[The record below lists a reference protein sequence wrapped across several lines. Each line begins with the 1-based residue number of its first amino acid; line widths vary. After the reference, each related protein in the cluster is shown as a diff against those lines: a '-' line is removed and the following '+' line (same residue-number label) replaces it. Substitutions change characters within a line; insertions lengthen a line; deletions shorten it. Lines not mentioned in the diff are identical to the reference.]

1 MRHFRPPRRH
11 DAPVRVLSVGL
22 TYPPD
27 GLGGYEVTWRSAVE
41 AMRDAGHD
49 VRVLCSRDLRFYSQE
64 PDAPRIGTFGR
75 LRVERHNL
83 AVLDAA
89 LDEFRPDVVN
99 WWPLGGMSVSLIERA
114 RRRGIPAAGV
124 ICDDW
129 LVYCMRSDMWA
140 QRFHRR
146 GRARLAEA
154 LTGVP
159 TRFDLGA
166 AASWLFN
173 SEYVR
178 ERALAARPLPDTAVA
193 HPGIETAR
201 FAPAP
206 AREEFAWRLLYL
218 GRIDRRKGID
228 TAIEALTELPEQAT
242 LSIVGRGDEAYVR
255 ELRRLAARLGAER
268 RVEFAEVERDDVAAA
283 YARADVL
290 VFPVRWD
297 EPWGLVP
304 LEAMAVG
311 TPVVATATGGS
322 AEYLRDGENCL
333 IFERDRS
340 TALAAAARR
349 LADDAG
355 LRARL
360 RDGGTATAA
369 RYGEE
374 SYNQAV
380 VAAVERAGAG

>member
-1 MRHFRPPRRH
+1 
-11 DAPVRVLSVGL
+11 VRVLSVGL

-27 GLGGYEVTWRSAVE
+27 GLGGYEVTWRSAVG
-41 AMRDAGHD
+41 AMRAAGHD
-49 VRVLCSRDLRFYSQE
+49 VRVLSSQDLRFYSQE
-64 PDAPRIGTFGR
+64 PGAPRIGTLGR

-99 WWPLGGMSVSLIERA
+99 WWPLGGMSVSLIERV
-114 RRRGIPAAGV
+114 RRRGVPAAAV
-124 ICDDW
+124 VCDDW
-129 LVYCMRSDMWA
+129 LVYCTRSDGWA
-140 QRFHRR
+140 RRFGPR

-154 LTGVP
+154 VTGVP
-159 TRFDLGA
+159 TRVDLGA

-173 SEYVR
+173 SEHVR
-178 ERALAARPLPDTAVA
+178 KRALMARPLRDTAVA

-206 AREEFAWRLLYL
+206 APEHGEFGWRLLYL

-228 TAIEALTELPEQAT
+228 TAVAALGDLPEQAT
-242 LSIVGRGDEAYVR
+242 LSVVGRGDDGYAG
-255 ELRRLAARLGAER
+255 ELRGLAAQLGVDG
-268 RVEFAEVERDDVAAA
+268 RVEFADIERDDVAGE
-283 YARADVL
+283 YARADVV

-311 TPVVATATGGS
+311 TSVVATGTGGS
-322 AEYLRDGENCL
+322 AEYLQDGENCV
-333 IFERDRS
+333 IFERDS
-340 TALAAAARR
+340 PAALAAAVRR
-349 LADDAG
+349 LERDVVLRIRVRLGG
-355 LRARL
+355 L
-360 RDGGTATAA
+360 ATAA

-374 SYNQAV
+374 SYNRAV
-380 VAAVERAGAG
+380 VAAVERAAAG